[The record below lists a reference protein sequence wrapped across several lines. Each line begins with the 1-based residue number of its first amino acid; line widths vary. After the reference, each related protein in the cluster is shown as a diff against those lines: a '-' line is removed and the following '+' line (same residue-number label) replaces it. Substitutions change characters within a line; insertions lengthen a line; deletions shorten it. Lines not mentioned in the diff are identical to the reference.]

1 MDSIESSAY
10 TVILIESDEWEIQDA
25 CEQAEEDGC
34 SPGMEDQSGTDSL
47 NYLKAVLIEEVDSR
61 GHETDSSK
69 VTIPAGGQVEESFL
83 PVVQSNLGQTELTE
97 SDGNNCVSVA
107 DPLSPS
113 QSMLMCSEVIIG
125 ADVDDQG
132 QNDLRRIEGESREL
146 PHQLSVL
153 QAEDVVSSP
162 DIFIQDGSS
171 SDILPKPN
179 NDLRSE
185 TGIKHAVTFKCSL
198 CAKVFRSESSFLRHK
213 NVHRLNSRRPVTQ
226 VPQSDIHYIDG
237 PRKKDH
243 LKNQEEFGWT
253 INLHKNNSDG
263 LEAQSKRRGSHQ
275 EDPKSLK
282 METSDSA
289 TKSSPSVES
298 MSSSKRM
305 SESQVD
311 EKKQVNRNVPKPD
324 DVHET
329 NKTVSC
335 GLCIEGFS
343 SSAELDTHMMIHSSF
358 SWDENGGLTFPSNA
372 ERKSRKQ
379 KINDA
384 VQMAKAGFG
393 KHHFPCNLCGK
404 VFSRQAQLKFHL
416 ISHSDVSCV
425 LCDGLTFATSEELKI
440 HLKTHFG
447 SKKPRKKRDRQRLSC
462 NICNKDFAHPHQLC
476 KHLSLKSCVPDKSV
490 MTVQHTGFEHS
501 VTEGFSKS
509 PQKVNNHFSCNI
521 SDGWI
526 SCETRKATKHTAN
539 EHTCK
544 TVQSGH
550 SKTRPSK
557 GQSKQPQGQIKTLK
571 VIPAQRQLA
580 KKRRKHSATKQT
592 SMTSQEM
599 TSDSVGSIDRA
610 FPCYLCGVEFLK
622 PAELELHIHLHSAYN
637 CEQCDGLTF
646 ASSEELR
653 SHMLNGIHA
662 MQLKCPVC
670 KAMYASQSSLSD
682 HIATH
687 SDATPSVCEY
697 CSSTFHSLKSL
708 KIHQIMDHP
717 NSKVNKN

>member
-10 TVILIESDEWEIQDA
+10 TVILIDSDEWEIQDA
-25 CEQAEEDGC
+25 CEQTEEDGC
-34 SPGMEDQSGTDSL
+34 NPGMEDQCGTDSL
-47 NYLKAVLIEEVDSR
+47 NYLKAVLIEEDG
-61 GHETDSSK
+61 GHEIDSSK
-69 VTIPAGGQVEESFL
+69 ITIPAGGQVEEESFL

-97 SDGNNCVSVA
+97 SDGNNCISIS

-125 ADVDDQG
+125 GDVDE
-132 QNDLRRIEGESREL
+132 NDPRRIEGESGEL

-153 QAEDVVSSP
+153 QAKDVVSSP
-162 DIFIQDGSS
+162 DILIQDSLS
-171 SDILPKPN
+171 PDILQKPQ
-179 NDLRSE
+179 NDRRSE
-185 TGIKHAVTFKCSL
+185 TGIEHSMTFKCSL

-226 VPQSDIHYIDG
+226 VPQLDIHYIDG
-237 PRKKDH
+237 TKKKDH
-243 LKNQEEFGWT
+243 LKNQEFGWT

-263 LEAQSKRRGSHQ
+263 LEAQSKSRGSHQ
-275 EDPKSLK
+275 EDSKSLK

-289 TKSSPSVES
+289 TKSSPSVENIS
-298 MSSSKRM
+298 TSKRM
-305 SESQVD
+305 SESQVN
-311 EKKQVNRNVPKPD
+311 EKKQVNRNVPKPE
-324 DVHET
+324 DVHER
-329 NKTVSC
+329 NKTLSC

-343 SSAELDTHMMIHSSF
+343 SSAELDAHMMIHSNF
-358 SWDENGGLTFPSNA
+358 SWDEHGGLNFPSDA
-372 ERKSRKQ
+372 ERKSSKQ

-393 KHHFPCNLCGK
+393 KHNFSCNLCGK

-447 SKKPRKKRDRQRLSC
+447 SKKPRKKHDRRLSC
-462 NICNKDFAHPHQLC
+462 NICKKYFAHPHQLR

-490 MTVQHTGFEHS
+490 MTVQHKGFEHS
-501 VTEGFSKS
+501 VAEGFSKS
-509 PQKVNNHFSCNI
+509 PQKVNDQFSCSI

-539 EHTCK
+539 KHK

-592 SMTSQEM
+592 SKTSQEM

-646 ASSEELR
+646 ASREELR
-653 SHMLNGIHA
+653 SHMLNGVHA
-662 MQLKCPVC
+662 VQLKCPVC

-708 KIHQIMDHP
+708 KIHQIMDHA
-717 NSKVNKN
+717 NSKVIKN